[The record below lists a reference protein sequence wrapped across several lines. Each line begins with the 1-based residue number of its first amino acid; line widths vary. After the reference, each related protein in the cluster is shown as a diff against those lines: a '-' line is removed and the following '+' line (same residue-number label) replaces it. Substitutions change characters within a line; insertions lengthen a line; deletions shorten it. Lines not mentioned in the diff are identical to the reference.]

1 VTLDSGSSLD
11 LGELFDRGCPVSSR
25 YSIIPGDP
33 RAHKRQVLGLADRNL
48 LMPLQGR
55 EARYTKYYERNP
67 LGPPSFFLARETES
81 QAYVGM
87 AAAFPTRLRVFGE
100 LIPGAISGDF
110 AVDDGHRGLGPS
122 VALQRAVVS
131 ALGENGLRC
140 AYGCPNEHSE
150 PIVKRVGYVDL
161 GRLSRF
167 VKVLR
172 SRVVVERYVRSRGL
186 ARLAAGLS
194 RVGVDPF
201 LSVLSRE
208 RLGGRRHAFRVEQPD
223 RFDDRFAD
231 LWETIWR
238 EHAITSERNPE
249 LLNWRYEKNGQGG
262 GLFTIFALVGNDER
276 VAAYAVY
283 RVRDGIRHLVDVAA
297 LPSWAVVDALL
308 SELILDS
315 RRHGALAI
323 TLLHLGSANLLTRR
337 LARFGFIRRTDESG
351 LRVYVPGDTALDKDL
366 LESRNWYFLTGDA
379 DV

>member
-1 VTLDSGSSLD
+1 MS
-11 LGELFDRGCPVSSR
+11 PR

-33 RAHKRQVLGLADRNL
+33 RAHKRQVLELADRNL

-55 EARYTKYYERNP
+55 EARYAKYYEQNP
-67 LGPPSFFLARETES
+67 LGPPSFFLARESES
-81 QAYVGM
+81 EQYVGM

-131 ALGENGLRC
+131 ALAEQGLRC
-140 AYGCPNEHSE
+140 AYGYPNEYSE
-150 PIVKRVGYVDL
+150 PIVKRVGYADL
-161 GRLSRF
+161 GRLTRF

-172 SRVVVERYVRSRGL
+172 SRAVVERYVHARGL
-186 ARLAAGLS
+186 ARLGAGLS
-194 RVGVDPF
+194 RVAVDPF
-201 LSVLSRE
+201 LWVLSRE
-208 RLGGRRHAFRVEQPD
+208 RLGGRRHGFRVEQPD
-223 RFDDRFAD
+223 RFDDRFAG
-231 LWETIWR
+231 LWETLWR
-238 EHAITSERNPE
+238 EHAITSERNPA
-249 LLNWRYEKNGQGG
+249 LLNWRYEQNGLGG
-262 GLFTIFALVGNDER
+262 GVFTIFALVGRDER

-297 LPSWAVVDALL
+297 LPSRDVVDALL
-308 SELILDS
+308 SELTLDS

-337 LARFGFIRRTDESG
+337 LASFGFVRRTDESG
-351 LRVYVPGDTALDKDL
+351 LRVYVPGDSPLDKKL
-366 LESRNWYFLTGDA
+366 VEGRNWYFLTGDA